1 MKKVKKN
8 IKEKFR
14 DYLKLFW
21 SFFKIGLFT
30 FGGGYAMISFI
41 EKEAVE
47 KNKWLTSDEMMD
59 IIAIAESTPG
69 PISVNAATFVG
80 AKTAGFWGAFFAT
93 FGLVLPA
100 FAIICILSLF
110 IFSFNDNKHVNF
122 FFRGLRAGVSVLL
135 LNAVVSFF
143 KNMKKSYMT
152 VSILVLTLIASFVF
166 EVEAIYVL
174 LYFIVLSLIYTFVS
188 RAYVDIRRRKK

>member
-1 MKKVKKN
+1 MNETKKHLT
-8 IKEKFR
+8 EKFKTN
-14 DYLKLFW
+14 LKLFL

-30 FGGGYAMISFI
+30 FGGGYAMISLI

-47 KNKWLTSDEMMD
+47 KNKWMTSEEMMD

-80 AKTAGFWGAFFAT
+80 VKTTGFSGAFFAT
-93 FGLVLPA
+93 LGLVLPA
-100 FAIICILSLF
+100 FTIICLLSLF
-110 IFSFNDNKHVNF
+110 IFSFNDNKYVSF

-143 KNMKKSYMT
+143 KNMKKTYIT
-152 VSILVLTLIASFVF
+152 VFILILTLIASFVF
-166 EVEAIYVL
+166 DTEAIYIL
-174 LYFIVLSLIYTFVS
+174 LYFIVVSLIYTFTS
-188 RAYVDIRRRKK
+188 RTYVNVKRKKK